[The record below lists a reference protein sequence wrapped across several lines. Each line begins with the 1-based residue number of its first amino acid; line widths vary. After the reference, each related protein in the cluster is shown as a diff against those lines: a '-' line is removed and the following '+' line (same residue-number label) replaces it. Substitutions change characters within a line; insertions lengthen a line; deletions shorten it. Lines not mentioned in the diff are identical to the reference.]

1 MKGFPHFRVH
11 KYEEIINAEW
21 ICGIKR
27 KRKTIKMH
35 MKERR
40 KTIKM
45 HRSVLE
51 DETKFGT
58 AKNMMK
64 MMQRRDDM
72 NLYQQRVKM
81 KDVQINSALT

>member
-1 MKGFPHFRVH
+1 MQSGYV
-11 KYEEIINAEW
+11 EE
-21 ICGIKR
+21 K
-27 KRKTIKMH
+27 KKKKTIKMH
-35 MKERR
+35 MKEIR
-40 KTIKM
+40 KTINM

-72 NLYQQRVKM
+72 NLSETSEDERCKN
-81 KDVQINSALT
+81 KFRTSLS